1 MTVCILPEGERKLK
15 NMNKTLETA
24 LLLSSLSVYKGVLKR
39 TVPGAYYKLLCA
51 YDKPVGEFL
60 QAWGN
65 FFALLCDRGYA
76 DNLLCCLTEAAMFDE
91 NAFSRAAAAGQEHT
105 LPKEV
110 MNAVLR
116 DLSAVTRAGELTPE
130 DILSGYVYREE
141 LGTVADTL
149 PRWKNGTPAKE
160 LSDITAL
167 AGYYHRNG
175 CGMFARYKAFLWQN
189 GDIEPVVHPDSVR
202 LSSLKGYDIPRNI
215 VVQNTL
221 SFLRGTQGNNC
232 LLYGDMGTGKST
244 TVKAVV
250 NEYSSMGL
258 RIVEIPKDR
267 LGEFPQLAERIAAVP
282 MKFIIFIDDL
292 SFSGEDKSYAQLK
305 AVLEGGIAARPQNS
319 LIYATSNR
327 RHLIKE
333 SFADREGDEI
343 HRNDTIQETLSLSDR
358 FGLSVNFSRPGK
370 EEYLTIVHSLA
381 KERGLNL
388 PEEVLDR
395 EAEKW
400 AIQKGGRSPRCARQL
415 VAMLET
421 DTSSDFQS

>member
-1 MTVCILPEGERKLK
+1 
-15 NMNKTLETA
+15 MNKTMEAA
-24 LLLSSLSVYKGVLKR
+24 LLLSSLSVYRGVLKR
-39 TVPGAYYKLLCA
+39 TVTGAYYRLLCA
-51 YDKPVGEFL
+51 YDKPAGEFL
-60 QAWGN
+60 RAWGE
-65 FFALLCDRGYA
+65 FFALLCDRNYA
-76 DNLLCCLTEAAMFDE
+76 DNLLCCLTEAALFDE
-91 NAFSRAAAAGQEHT
+91 NAFSRAATAGQEHT

-110 MNAVLR
+110 MDAVLR
-116 DLSAVTRAGELTPE
+116 DLSAVTKAGELTPE
-130 DILSGYVYREE
+130 EILDGYPHRDE
-141 LGTVADTL
+141 LGAVINTL
-149 PRWKNGTPAKE
+149 PRWKNGSPAKE

-167 AGYYHRNG
+167 AGYYRKNG

-189 GDIEPVVHPDSVR
+189 GDIEPVVHPDSVK
-202 LSSLKGYDIPRNI
+202 LSSLKAYEIPRNI
-215 VVQNTL
+215 VVQNTV
-221 SFLRGTQGNNC
+221 SFLKGSQANNC

-250 NEYSSMGL
+250 NEYSNQGL

-267 LGEFPQLAERIAAVP
+267 LGEFSQLAERIAAVP

-381 KERGLNL
+381 KERELHIE
-388 PEEVLDR
+388 PEVLER

-400 AIQKGGRSPRCARQL
+400 AIQKGGRSPRCAKQFI
-415 VAMLET
+415 AMLET
-421 DTSSDFQS
+421 ELSTD